1 VLRRADSR
9 RSCRFRRSLRIV
21 APDAHA
27 VPALHAE
34 RDQRT
39 SRAIGFV
46 AELAV
51 RVADLL
57 MARVVAHV
65 ETAVGSGTPASVT
78 RRSEYNI
85 VIGSSRRDAKGC
97 LVGSRT
103 QKPEDA
109 TGTCTDDNGAGTRS
123 LVVTPR
129 SMVPAPTS
137 PRMSRSVT
145 RLENE
150 KDWAHMVKN

>member
-1 VLRRADSR
+1 M
-9 RSCRFRRSLRIV
+9 

-57 MARVVAHV
+57 MAHV

-123 LVVTPR
+123 LVVTPW
-129 SMVPAPTS
+129 SMVPSDFPEDVQG
-137 PRMSRSVT
+137 RSR
-145 RLENE
+145 
-150 KDWAHMVKN
+150 A

>member
-1 VLRRADSR
+1 MLRRADSR

-85 VIGSSRRDAKGC
+85 VIGSSRRGAKGC

-123 LVVTPR
+123 LVVTPW
-129 SMVPAPTS
+129 SMVPSDFPEDVQG
-137 PRMSRSVT
+137 RSR
-145 RLENE
+145 
-150 KDWAHMVKN
+150 A